1 MVLGALYK
9 ERIRREAIAESNREW
24 REWLRRKAEA
34 ERNGEPFDEPS
45 PAERAEEPRR
55 RFLLWRR

>member
-9 ERIRREAIAESNREW
+9 NRVRAEAREATNK
-24 REWLRRKAEA
+24 EWLRRKAEA

-45 PAERAEEPRR
+45 PAEKPEEPRR
-55 RFLLWRR
+55 RFPFRRR

>member
-9 ERIRREAIAESNREW
+9 QRIRREAIAECDREW

-34 ERNGEPFDEPS
+34 QRNGEPFDEPS
-45 PAERAEEPRR
+45 PADRQEESRR
-55 RFLLWRR
+55 RFLIWRR